1 MKKLYF
7 IIFLN
12 TLVMVGLIGQTGN
25 DSVFTSSE
33 VILKTSTG
41 DISGTLTVPDNVKK
55 SPIVLIIAGSG
66 PTDRDGNSAMG
77 LQTNAYKMLAEDL
90 AKNGISTLRFDKRG
104 IGKSAAAMGN
114 ESEIRFETYIKDVE
128 DWISLLKM
136 DKRFSKIIILGH
148 SEGSLIG
155 IIAAEHSDVDKLISL
170 AGVGRSA
177 DKVLLD
183 QLKDKLPLELYNES
197 EIILDSLRAGKTVSN
212 VNQNLSTIFR
222 PSVQPYLISWIK
234 YDPAKEIS
242 KLNIPVLIIQGTT
255 DLQVTVNDAK
265 LLAAAKPDAKLII
278 IENMNHVLKESDSNI
293 QNNMATYTN
302 PDLPLKEELVY
313 DIVNFIKTKN

>member
-1 MKKLYF
+1 
-7 IIFLN
+7 
-12 TLVMVGLIGQTGN
+12 MVGLIGQTGN

-77 LQTNAYKMLAEDL
+77 LQTNAYKMLAENL